1 MTIAS
6 IRLNDSNAVDLWENV
21 EDMDYSV
28 HFMVN
33 RKFGF
38 KVFADLESAQKF
50 FEECK
55 KNILDNAS

>member
-6 IRLNDSNAVDLWENV
+6 IYLNDSNAVELLENV
-21 EDMDYSV
+21 EDMDFSV
-28 HFMVN
+28 HFMVD

-38 KVFADLESAQKF
+38 RVFSSLESAREF
-50 FEECK
+50 FEECR